1 MNRLETASLESL
13 LSVLYQRI
21 NYEGPNRP
29 RPGDFKL
36 ANMYRLLEALGNPH
50 LACPVVHVAGTK
62 GKGSVSTMI
71 RSILTEC
78 GKRIGIYNSPH
89 LERINQRIS
98 IGPDNISDELLR
110 QTLLEIWPTVQLFDE
125 QADQAGER
133 KLTFFEIITATGFLF
148 FANQKLDAVVL
159 EVGMGGRLDSTNVC
173 ESILAVITSISLD
186 HTKQLGSTLD
196 LIAREKA
203 GIIKTGIPVVSGV
216 TESEPAAAIAE
227 VAGQNK
233 SRLFVRGQDFS
244 LTSTQDIFGVS
255 FSESSLGVSI
265 NDLKSSLAGAHQ
277 MDNAAIAVAAC
288 RVLNMLREDS
298 NCKSLEWKISDEA
311 IRRGLANVSLPGR
324 AELICESP
332 AVLVDIA
339 HNAASLTALAR
350 TLNDNVPKYKSAAK
364 RRLIFAASR
373 DKDIASMLAP
383 LVPLF
388 DEVWLTRFANN
399 PRATPPKKL
408 LKITKSS
415 LTDGSN
421 ISAQFF
427 VANNPNETWERIEA
441 SLQPEDFICVT
452 GSAFLIAEFRPL
464 LQNWAATKKP
474 EAS

>member
-13 LSVLYQRI
+13 LSMLYQRI

-203 GIIKTGIPVVSGV
+203 GIIKTGNPVVSGV

-233 SRLFVRGQDFS
+233 SRLFVRGQDFG

-311 IRRGLANVSLPGR
+311 IRRGLANVSLPGLS
-324 AELICESP
+324 LIH
-332 AVLVDIA
+332 I
-339 HNAASLTALAR
+339 
-350 TLNDNVPKYKSAAK
+350 
-364 RRLIFAASR
+364 
-373 DKDIASMLAP
+373 
-383 LVPLF
+383 
-388 DEVWLTRFANN
+388 
-399 PRATPPKKL
+399 
-408 LKITKSS
+408 
-415 LTDGSN
+415 
-421 ISAQFF
+421 
-427 VANNPNETWERIEA
+427 
-441 SLQPEDFICVT
+441 
-452 GSAFLIAEFRPL
+452 
-464 LQNWAATKKP
+464 
-474 EAS
+474 